1 MRSKVKLKKG
11 GRTLGMGGD
20 VTVSELLGLS
30 YIDYRRM
37 MRILFCVA
45 NMGGFG

>member
-1 MRSKVKLKKG
+1 MAAGYVISKVKLKKG

-37 MRILFCVA
+37 MRILFLCC
-45 NMGGFG
+45 